1 MHHSCEIEHQ
11 AGLEGYLFKTPD
23 GSWVYDFGQNL
34 MGDDYSEA
42 DWQADIYFL
51 LQCLQV
57 YLKLPKSDRRQLP
70 PMKCIERREL
80 QATIGKSF
88 QQWADEYFSTDSGH
102 LDCEIK
108 AEDIVNDF
116 NRETHCNWSSRSV
129 IDHLKNY
136 CNYAEH
142 IACYNP
148 ASVTGKKTDGERL
161 RRRDEKTGKQQTC
174 YYIQSAGARTEDTT
188 PRQLDLDMEPDAPF

>member
-1 MHHSCEIEHQ
+1 M
-11 AGLEGYLFKTPD
+11 
-23 GSWVYDFGQNL
+23 
-34 MGDDYSEA
+34 
-42 DWQADIYFL
+42 
-51 LQCLQV
+51 
-57 YLKLPKSDRRQLP
+57 
-70 PMKCIERREL
+70 
-80 QATIGKSF
+80 
-88 QQWADEYFSTDSGH
+88 
-102 LDCEIK
+102 
-108 AEDIVNDF
+108 
-116 NRETHCNWSSRSV
+116 

-136 CNYAEH
+136 CNFAEH